1 MSRYM
6 LLRFAPLALLIATLL
21 PAVAFPQS
29 QDSQSVAEAARR
41 ARERKKTEAKPVKVI
56 TDETLDVKKGDVQSA
71 VAEEPKMPGAPEPN
85 AQSANNAP
93 SANGGAGSSA
103 ETKDSEEEKLKKELA
118 ALKEQ
123 LKQAQS
129 DLDLLQREYRLDQDT
144 FYSNVNYASDTAGK
158 QKLDDEKQQI
168 TDKREE
174 VERLKAKLADLQ
186 KALSITDSTAPKP

>member
-6 LLRFAPLALLIATLL
+6 LLRFSLPALLTAVLL
-21 PAVAFPQS
+21 PAAAFPQS

-41 ARERKKTEAKPVKVI
+41 AREKKKTEAKPVKVI

-85 AQSANNAP
+85 AQSASSAP
-93 SANGGAGSSA
+93 GANAGSSSTA
-103 ETKDSEEEKLKKELA
+103 TKDSEEEKLKKELA
-118 ALKEQ
+118 AVKEQ
-123 LKQAQS
+123 LKQALS

-144 FYSNVNYASDTAGK
+144 FYSNTNYSSDTAGK

-168 TDKREE
+168 SDKREE

-186 KALSITDSTAPKP
+186 QALGITDSTAPKP

>member
-6 LLRFAPLALLIATLL
+6 LLRFALLALLTATLL
-21 PAVAFPQS
+21 PAAAFSQS

-71 VAEEPKMPGAPEPN
+71 VAEVPKMPGAPEPN

-93 SANGGAGSSA
+93 GANAPDSSA
-103 ETKDSEEEKLKKELA
+103 ATNGSEEEKLKKELA
-118 ALKEQ
+118 AVKEQ

-168 TDKREE
+168 SDKREE

-186 KALSITDSTAPKP
+186 QALGATESTAPKP

>member
-6 LLRFAPLALLIATLL
+6 LLRFAVPALLTATLL
-21 PAVAFPQS
+21 PAAAFSQS

-93 SANGGAGSSA
+93 GANAGSSSTA
-103 ETKDSEEEKLKKELA
+103 TKDSEEERLKKEVA
-118 ALKEQ
+118 AVKEQ

-168 TDKREE
+168 SDKQEE

-186 KALSITDSTAPKP
+186 QALGITESTAPKP

>member
-1 MSRYM
+1 MSHYM
-6 LLRFAPLALLIATLL
+6 LSRFALLALLTATLL

-93 SANGGAGSSA
+93 GANVDSSSTA
-103 ETKDSEEEKLKKELA
+103 TKDSEEEKLKKELA

-186 KALSITDSTAPKP
+186 KALGITDSTAPKP

>member
-1 MSRYM
+1 MSHYM
-6 LLRFAPLALLIATLL
+6 LSRFALLALLTATLL
-21 PAVAFPQS
+21 PAAAFSQS

-71 VAEEPKMPGAPEPN
+71 VAEVPKMPGAPEPN
-85 AQSANNAP
+85 TQSANNAP
-93 SANGGAGSSA
+93 SANAAGSST
-103 ETKDSEEEKLKKELA
+103 ETKDSEEERLKKKLA
-118 ALKEQ
+118 AVKEQ

-129 DLDLLQREYRLDQDT
+129 DLDLLQREYRLDQDS
-144 FYSNVNYASDTAGK
+144 FYSNVSYASDTAGK

-168 TDKREE
+168 SNKREE

-186 KALSITDSTAPKP
+186 QALGVTESNAPKP

>member
-6 LLRFAPLALLIATLL
+6 LLRFALLALLTATLL
-21 PAVAFPQS
+21 PAVAFCRS
-29 QDSQSVAEAARR
+29 QDSQSVADAARR
-41 ARERKKTEAKPVKVI
+41 AREQKKTQAKPVKVI

-71 VAEEPKMPGAPEPN
+71 VAEEPKMPGAPEAN
-85 AQSANNAP
+85 AQSANNTP
-93 SANGGAGSSA
+93 GANAAGSSTA
-103 ETKDSEEEKLKKELA
+103 TKDSEDEKLKKEVA

-123 LKQAQS
+123 LKQALS

-144 FYSNVNYASDTAGK
+144 FYSNTNYASDTAGK

-168 TDKREE
+168 SDKREE

-186 KALSITDSTAPKP
+186 QALGVTDSTAPKP

>member
-1 MSRYM
+1 MSRHM
-6 LLRFAPLALLIATLL
+6 LLRFALLVLLTATLL
-21 PAVAFPQS
+21 PAAAFSQS

-41 ARERKKTEAKPVKVI
+41 AREKKKAQAKPVKVI

-85 AQSANNAP
+85 AQSASSAP
-93 SANGGAGSSA
+93 AANTGGSSTA
-103 ETKDSEEEKLKKELA
+103 TKDSEEEKLKKEVA

-123 LKQAQS
+123 LKQALS

-144 FYSNVNYASDTAGK
+144 FYSNTNYASDTAGK

-168 TDKREE
+168 SDKREE

-186 KALSITDSTAPKP
+186 QALGITESTAPKP